1 MGVLVYLTADWILFF
16 YTSETRILYPFEFQ
30 SFVSYVTIIP
40 SILLLT
46 GTLEFS
52 IRTDNVVATQDDLQ
66 YCKVLRVLSINR
78 LEQSFINK
86 GFSLEKAIFKLVNDV
101 FCLIL
106 LFTCSML
113 VTENILY
120 ILPYCQTYDQR
131 KEAFEA
137 ETNTEYVDNTMDSM
151 CGNSQIR

>member
-1 MGVLVYLTADWILFF
+1 MLF
-16 YTSETRILYPFEFQ
+16 
-30 SFVSYVTIIP
+30 
-40 SILLLT
+40 
-46 GTLEFS
+46 
-52 IRTDNVVATQDDLQ
+52 
-66 YCKVLRVLSINR
+66 
-78 LEQSFINK
+78 K